1 MSRKANTSQRNYN
14 IVPLNAL
21 QKAINVLIKEY
32 TNNAVQ
38 SYKKVLD
45 KIRNS
50 LLLKIHIQVIMLQA
64 KNLQLFL
71 YCLLYL

>member
-45 KIRNS
+45 KIR
-50 LLLKIHIQVIMLQA
+50 
-64 KNLQLFL
+64 
-71 YCLLYL
+71 